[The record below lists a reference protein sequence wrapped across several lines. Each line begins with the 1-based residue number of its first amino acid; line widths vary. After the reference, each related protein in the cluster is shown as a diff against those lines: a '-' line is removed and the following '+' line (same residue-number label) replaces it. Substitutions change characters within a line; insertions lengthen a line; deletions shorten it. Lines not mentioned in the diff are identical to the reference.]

1 MRIFVI
7 LWLTEAP
14 HSALDRG
21 GRMVWG
27 LLPRIYLS
35 YFYDDMKSENILKCE
50 TKKHAIK
57 KLLHFKHIFCILS
70 IEIKIHP
77 NSILVS
83 SLYSIEAHDQRPGI
97 LLMFG

>member
-1 MRIFVI
+1 MRRELRIFVI

-21 GRMVWG
+21 GRMVRG

-35 YFYDDMKSENILKCE
+35 YFYDDMKSENLENILKCE

-57 KLLHFKHIFCILS
+57 
-70 IEIKIHP
+70 
-77 NSILVS
+77 
-83 SLYSIEAHDQRPGI
+83 I
-97 LLMFG
+97 LLTFFVF